1 MLYRSIAMPRCVH
14 LRVRQEVGG
23 WIDETIW
30 VRSTSYRPIWCPA
43 AIAASTH
50 PSDSTRPMC
59 CEPTPRS
66 SCACHIEHGTLP
78 EWKRPG
84 LGADTLCTARLIGCS
99 LRPPIGR
106 HSVPGEARLLP
117 GLTVPGRVRRTR
129 ALHRGQASGHGGAA
143 DACTSSHEELDT
155 HHKCLGTHT
164 QSTPRAGEGLP
175 AGAARLGRAALQNH
189 LFELQDAVV
198 VRMLYVGMQ
207 VCMLNCGKASHI
219 TDKKRRETQ
228 QSYLIVSYNSYLPV
242 PCGELPAAN
251 RRGRD
256 VPGGTIP
263 VHWYAGRHRQLSA
276 TA

>member
-1 MLYRSIAMPRCVH
+1 VLCNRREGGLGGSALRGGGAIHTRRRGCRCCA
-14 LRVRQEVGG
+14 
-23 WIDETIW
+23 TS
-30 VRSTSYRPIWCPA
+30 STSSGRLCSRVPRRA
-43 AIAASTH
+43 NKLQ
-50 PSDSTRPMC
+50 
-59 CEPTPRS
+59 TPR
-66 SCACHIEHGTLP
+66 P
-78 EWKRPG
+78 
-84 LGADTLCTARLIGCS
+84 ARLQT
-99 LRPPIGR
+99 P
-106 HSVPGEARLLP
+106 
-117 GLTVPGRVRRTR
+117 R
-129 ALHRGQASGHGGAA
+129 A
-143 DACTSSHEELDT
+143 SSHEELDT
-155 HHKCLGTHT
+155 HHKALGTHK
-164 QSTPRAGEGLP
+164 QSTPRAGEGLS